1 MKCGEIERET
11 FVASAFTDGELITMF
26 FRLYNEL
33 PIELTTRVL
42 QNIVQ
47 LSSLRRTL
55 FSNPE
60 RQTYLTHIVKGVKA
74 IMEQPDKLRQQ
85 VLPRNVVYFNCN
97 CNRLKYIWFYIGI
110 IFYVI
115 LVFLS
120 LKNHIPLLMSGL
132 HIGDLNRLHMSS

>member
-1 MKCGEIERET
+1 MWRIKQ
-11 FVASAFTDGELITMF
+11 FSVLAFTDGELITMF

-60 RQTYLTHIVKGVKA
+60 RQTYLTHIVKGVKG

-85 VLPRNVVYFNCN
+85 VY
-97 CNRLKYIWFYIGI
+97 
-110 IFYVI
+110 
-115 LVFLS
+115 
-120 LKNHIPLLMSGL
+120 
-132 HIGDLNRLHMSS
+132 